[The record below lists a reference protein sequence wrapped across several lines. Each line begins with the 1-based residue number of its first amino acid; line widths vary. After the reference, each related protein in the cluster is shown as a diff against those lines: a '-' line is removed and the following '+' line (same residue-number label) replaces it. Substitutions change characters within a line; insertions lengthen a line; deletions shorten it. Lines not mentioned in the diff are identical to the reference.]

1 MQNQHFRRSKIHFG
15 LIQNI
20 EILHADVIILVE
32 ETFLLDTGHIKDIQL
47 RENIF
52 HFNNFLKWNIVRPQH
67 IITDVIRE
75 TKLLRGD

>member
-32 ETFLLDTGHIKDIQL
+32 ETFFLDTGHIKDIQL

-52 HFNNFLKWNIVRPQH
+52 HFNNFLKWNIVCAQH